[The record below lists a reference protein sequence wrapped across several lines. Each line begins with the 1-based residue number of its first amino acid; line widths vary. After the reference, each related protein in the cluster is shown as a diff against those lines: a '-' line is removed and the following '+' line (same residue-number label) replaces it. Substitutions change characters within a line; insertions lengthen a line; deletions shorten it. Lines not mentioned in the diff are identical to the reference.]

1 MSKKDVK
8 EIIEHTFDDVAS
20 EYDINEYFLIT
31 AQKMVENLE
40 YKENLNI
47 LDLSCGTGNISI
59 LLAKKFKTSNIIGVD
74 LSASMVEVA
83 QNKAK
88 EKELTNISFEKAD
101 VDNLRFDDNSF
112 DIITCGFGLFFYPD
126 MTNSLKNFM
135 KLLKEDSTFVFSSFT
150 KEAFTPYSEIF
161 QKTLEEDYGLEYP
174 KGGANFLETSEQI
187 KELILSA
194 GNYKYET
201 VQNDISKRITLIQWW
216 DTLNSAGYKGMIN
229 QLNEEQLK
237 RFKKQHLDDISNLSK
252 DGLITLSTDTLITT
266 VYR

>member
-1 MSKKDVK
+1 MSKDVK
-8 EIIEHTFDDVAS
+8 EIIEHTFDDVAKK
-20 EYDINEYFLIT
+20 YDINEYFLIT
-31 AQKMVENLE
+31 AQKMVKALE
-40 YKENLNI
+40 YKDNLNI
-47 LDLSCGTGNISI
+47 LDLSCGTGNIAI

-88 EKELTNISFEKAD
+88 EEELTNISFEKAD
-101 VDNLRFDDNSF
+101 VDKLRFEENSF
-112 DIITCGFGLFFYPD
+112 DIITCGFGLFFYPN
-126 MTNSLKNFM
+126 MTTSLKNFM

-150 KEAFTPYSEIF
+150 KDAFTPYSDMFIS
-161 QKTLEEDYGLEYP
+161 TLEKDYGLEYP

-187 KELILSA
+187 KELISSA

-201 VQNDISKRITLIQWW
+201 VQNDILKRITANQWW

-229 QLNEEQLK
+229 QLNEEQLEK
-237 RFKKQHLDDISNLSK
+237 FKKEHLDDISKLGK
-252 DGLITLSTDTLITT
+252 DGLITLSTNTLITT